1 MSPIL
6 DPYSLEVLT
15 RGAEQTRRVGVRL
28 GQLLRGGEVI
38 CLEGPLGVGKTVL
51 AQGVGEGWGSTT
63 PLLSPSFVLIREHR
77 RAADAQRLLHVDFY
91 RLRSEMDV
99 QGLGLEEWLEDPA
112 AIVLIEWPDRAPGVL
127 PPQRLWVHLEFASEG
142 GAEVPSL
149 SRRRLL
155 FTAHGDA
162 YLPLLRAL
170 RRAIFGG

>member
-6 DPYSLEVLT
+6 DPNSLEVLT
-15 RGAEQTRRVGVRL
+15 RDAEQTRRVGVRL
-28 GQLLRGGEVI
+28 GQLLQGGEVI

-91 RLRSEMDV
+91 RLQGERDARS
-99 QGLGLEEWLEDPA
+99 LGLEEWLEDPQA
-112 AIVLIEWPDRAPGVL
+112 VVLIEWPERAPGLL
-127 PPQRLWVHLEFASEG
+127 PPRRLWVRLEFAGEG
-142 GAEVPSL
+142 DSGPPTRA
-149 SRRRLL
+149 RRRLL
-155 FTAHGDA
+155 FIAQGET

-170 RRAIFGG
+170 RRAVFGG

>member
-6 DPYSLEVLT
+6 DQHSLEVRT
-15 RGAEQTRRVGVRL
+15 RGAEQTCRVGVRL

-51 AQGVGEGWGSTT
+51 AQGIGEGWGSTT

-91 RLRSEMDV
+91 RLQGEMEAR
-99 QGLGLEEWLEDPA
+99 GLGLEEWLEDPGSV
-112 AIVLIEWPDRAPGVL
+112 VLIEWPERAPGLL
-127 PPQRLWVHLEFASEG
+127 PSQRLWVRLEFAGEG
-142 GAEVPSL
+142 DAESSPF

-155 FTAHGDA
+155 FTAQGDA